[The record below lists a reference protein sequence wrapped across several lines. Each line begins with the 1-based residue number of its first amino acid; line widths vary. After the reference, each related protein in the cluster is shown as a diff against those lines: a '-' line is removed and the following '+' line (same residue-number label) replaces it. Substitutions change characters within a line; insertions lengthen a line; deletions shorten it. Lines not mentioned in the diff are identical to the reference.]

1 MPERLKAA
9 KDEVT
14 AMIQRSVIPK
24 WGTFIFLVPAP
35 GQWDTSVW
43 YLTSCR
49 RLQRLTHPGVGTGK
63 QQKESLTGEQ
73 EICVLSVAT
82 VMDLGYPVAIYSHVA
97 PNSSTRQQPVRELC
111 LFRAPCWHMYW
122 WDFRNR
128 WIAKDP
134 GMHLSGG
141 ERWQLLVFEMFPH
154 FLQKKWKMFSHF
166 LFNFQLSP
174 DSSIGSL
181 VTTYYTR
188 HLWKTQP

>member
-73 EICVLSVAT
+73 EICVLSVAS
-82 VMDLGYPVAIYSHVA
+82 VVRNGPQDIL
-97 PNSSTRQQPVRELC
+97 SSTTCQRTWSLQSYTLTQSASDLMRFIGGIEERGKSWRWVCQEDNVDNC
-111 LFRAPCWHMYW
+111 VG
-122 WDFRNR
+122 DFQ
-128 WIAKDP
+128 
-134 GMHLSGG
+134 
-141 ERWQLLVFEMFPH
+141 EFPLR
-154 FLQKKWKMFSHF
+154 FL
-166 LFNFQLSP
+166 
-174 DSSIGSL
+174 
-181 VTTYYTR
+181 
-188 HLWKTQP
+188 